1 MAKHQKILP
10 HVMSSDSWQ
19 AVSDIEAFQCVHGTV
34 GRGAVAI
41 MVWCTGTGHYTG
53 GRFAEFHFASDAH
66 LDYT

>member
-19 AVSDIEAFQCVHGTV
+19 AISDIGAFQCIHGAI

-41 MVWCTGTGHYTG
+41 MVWCTGIGHYIRG
-53 GRFAEFHFASDAH
+53 GFAEIHFAEDAH